1 MHLPHRA
8 GRAVARALVALCLLA
23 LALPLLAHAQA
34 LDAAAGAATEGARSV
49 SGFAAYLAAA
59 TSVLFALS
67 EILGLIP
74 ERIVKANSVLQ
85 ALAIYVPRALAYLIK
100 GGNVPRLLLLALL
113 FGPRLAL
120 ADTQA
125 APPTQPTAAPASPT
139 IAAPAPTPPATAP
152 AVGATIATT
161 APTPSAA
168 TATAPAPASSGVLN
182 QLQAIDAA
190 SAALKTTLGV
200 PTAGVIPASF
210 WATKTGTGI
219 AVGMAVLGAGVT
231 AAEAYAAVRSAT
243 LPAASAS
250 SGAAP

>member
-74 ERIVKANSVLQ
+74 ERIVKANGVLQ

-125 APPTQPTAAPASPT
+125 APPNAPTSSPTVAAPPKLSAPTLASPT
-139 IAAPAPTPPATAP
+139 ALQAELAVPTPPSPPQTSAAPAPSAVLGAVQAVDAATSSLKATLGIPTPASVIPPA
-152 AVGATIATT
+152 
-161 APTPSAA
+161 
-168 TATAPAPASSGVLN
+168 
-182 QLQAIDAA
+182 
-190 SAALKTTLGV
+190 
-200 PTAGVIPASF
+200 F
-210 WATKTGTGI
+210 WATKTGI
-219 AVGMAVLGAGVT
+219 AIVVGGAVLGAGVT